1 MARAD
6 RWRKAVPKGV
16 VGAVRAGA
24 VTECLISFGAHGDAA
39 FCSFENEQE
48 RVKRKLGVTKQDTV
62 PSVLS
67 TPAGQGA
74 NRLSEIWALQALVST
89 LSIQVH

>member
-24 VTECLISFGAHGDAA
+24 VTECLVSSGAHGDAA

-48 RVKRKLGVTKQDTV
+48 GVKR
-62 PSVLS
+62 
-67 TPAGQGA
+67 
-74 NRLSEIWALQALVST
+74 
-89 LSIQVH
+89 